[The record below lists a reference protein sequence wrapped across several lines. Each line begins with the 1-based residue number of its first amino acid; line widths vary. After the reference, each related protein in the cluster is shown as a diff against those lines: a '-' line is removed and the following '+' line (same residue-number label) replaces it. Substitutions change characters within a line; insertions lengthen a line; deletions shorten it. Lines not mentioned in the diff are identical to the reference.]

1 MLSRGDDVVP
11 IPGTKQPRYFQ
22 ENLRA
27 LEVQLDAEALG
38 DLETLTV
45 AGDRDASGPGAG
57 RS

>member
-1 MLSRGDDVVP
+1 MTSSRFAPSGP
-11 IPGTKQPRYFQ
+11 AIFQ

-27 LEVQLDAEALG
+27 LEVQLDAEALSE
-38 DLETLTV
+38 LETLTV